1 MPCAPLPANMSVLT
15 GTVDKSDIGGII
27 TSEMFDKILKEKGPN
42 HEIYLSYAT
51 LLAEKGQTV
60 ESLELLF
67 HTYKLYN
74 MTLDKLYQVISKVVD
89 YLRLNWRENGPPAT
103 RNVFSCPVC
112 WGVLYEPLTL
122 GCGHTYCRR
131 CLLKEQLRMCKICQF
146 KFKDVSISS
155 VKPNVLV
162 ATLVDRWWHQE
173 VEGVKLRTEGNKYFQ
188 NQQLEKALGAYTK
201 AFKCAPQDH
210 LLLSNRSHV
219 MHTMGRAEEAL
230 KDAEAATRCR
240 PEWAKGYFR
249 KAMALTSL
257 GRFED
262 SIVSLLQCAILEESN
277 TLHNI
282 KDEITKA
289 FHRLLVRLT
298 CNRRYNVDG
307 RSSRHHHC
315 YSHHSSALSDP
326 SIIPESDSEDSED
339 SEDGHQQS
347 HCGPT
352 PPVEEVSHLRKIMDK
367 FNHEMERNKKWS
379 GGYVRTV
386 DLQSYDKNDF
396 ECTLCY
402 RYLYQP
408 VTTTCGHSFCR
419 TCLDRCLD
427 HSTSCPLCKTSIKM
441 FLAERRTSVTEFIET
456 AMQSVMPSECRDR
469 KQQHDEELDELAAA
483 GKDSKHGIPIFI
495 ATLAIPTISC
505 PLHVFEPRYRLMI
518 RRCMESGTREFGM
531 CMPVDTAEN
540 GYADSGTMLEIR
552 DIEYTADGR
561 SIVNTV
567 GSRRFRIV
575 SKNVKDGYNTA
586 AVEFLQDD
594 AVPSSNLAE
603 LHKLHDCVHKLA
615 SKWYESIELLTKRR
629 ILVHYGPMPPVEGE
643 YWTIPNGPAWMWWV
657 IAILPLD
664 HRIQLSILNETSL
677 KRRLE
682 ILHKI
687 VRCVLVQQ
695 QPQQTAAGGSQ

>member
-1 MPCAPLPANMSVLT
+1 MSLVNDSVEKT
-15 GTVDKSDIGGII
+15 IIGGVIAC
-27 TSEMFDKILKEKGPN
+27 EMFEKILKEKGPN
-42 HEIYLSYAT
+42 QEIYLSYAT
-51 LLAEKGQTV
+51 LLAEKGQVV
-60 ESLELLF
+60 ESLELLY
-67 HTYKLYN
+67 HTYKLYS
-74 MTLDKLYQVISKVVD
+74 MSPDKLYQVISKIVD
-89 YLRLNWRENGPPAT
+89 YLRLNWKENGPPIS
-103 RNVFSCPVC
+103 RNVFSCPMC
-112 WGVLYEPLTL
+112 WGVLHEPLTL
-122 GCGHTYCRR
+122 VCGHTYCRR
-131 CLLKEQLRMCKICQF
+131 CLLKEQLRTCKVCQY
-146 KFKDVSISS
+146 KFKDKSLTN

-162 ATLVDRWWHQE
+162 STLVDRWWMQE
-173 VEGVKLRTEGNKYFQ
+173 VEGVKLRTDGNKYFMD
-188 NQQLEKALGAYTK
+188 QQLEKALEAYTK

-262 SIVSLLQCAILEESN
+262 SIVSLLQCTILEESISV
-277 TLHNI
+277 HNV
-282 KDEITKA
+282 KDEISKA

-298 CNRRYNVDG
+298 CNRRYSMEG
-307 RSSRHHHC
+307 RSGRHHHC
-315 YSHHSSALSDP
+315 CYSRISPAISDP
-326 SIIPESDSEDSED
+326 SLIPEYDSEDSED
-339 SEDGHQQS
+339 SEDGRQQG
-347 HCGPT
+347 HCGPSA
-352 PPVEEVSHLRKIMDK
+352 PPIEEVAHLRKIMEK
-367 FNHEMERNKKWS
+367 FNHEMERNRKSS

-386 DLQSYDKNDF
+386 DLQNYEVNDF

-408 VTTTCGHSFCR
+408 VTTPCGHSFCR

-441 FLAERRTSVTEFIET
+441 FLAERRSAVTEFLET
-456 AMQSVMPSECRDR
+456 AMQTVMPNECLER
-469 KQQHDEELDELAAA
+469 KQQHDEEMDELAAA
-483 GKDSKHGIPIFI
+483 GKDSKHDIPIFI

-531 CMPVDTAEN
+531 CMPMDSAEN

-552 DIEYTADGR
+552 DIEYTPDGR

-567 GSRRFRIV
+567 GSRRFKIV
-575 SKNVKDGYNTA
+575 SKGVKDGYNTA

-594 AVPSSNLAE
+594 AVPSSNLPE

-615 SKWYESIELLTKRR
+615 SKWFETIELLTKRR
-629 ILVHYGPMPPVEGE
+629 ILVHYGPMPPVEVE
-643 YWTIPNGPAWMWWV
+643 YWTIPNGPAWMWWI

-664 HRIQLSILNETSL
+664 HRIQLSILCETSL

-695 QPQQTAAGGSQ
+695 RPRQAPTEGSQ